1 MANVLEVDDLCT
13 EFHLRSANVGAV
25 DGVSFQVAE
34 GECVGLVGE
43 SGCGKSTTG
52 LSIMKLLPNVGH
64 VTRGTVSLLG
74 KDLVKLPEKQMRDV
88 RGNDVAMIFQDPM
101 TSLNPTM
108 TIGRQIAEPVR
119 IHKKVSKAEATD
131 RAIEVL
137 QLVGMPRPAER
148 LSSYPHQLSGGLR
161 QRVMIA
167 IALACE
173 PKLLIADEPTTALD
187 VTIQAQILELLRD
200 LRAELGMA
208 VMLISHDLGVIAE
221 FARRVI
227 VMYAGRVVEDAPVD
241 ALFRSPGHPYTE
253 GLMASVPP
261 LEGGGARLY
270 AIPGRIPDPDEQ
282 IAGCRFAP
290 RCAHVEA
297 ICRAAPPR
305 LLPIAN
311 NHLIRCAPRTLRAGV
326 SS

>member
-1 MANVLEVDDLCT
+1 MPRSADDRGELFMANVLEVVDLRT

-64 VTRGTVSLLG
+64 IVRGSVDLLG
-74 KDLVKLPEKQMRDV
+74 RDLVKLPEKQMRDV

-119 IHKKVSKAEATD
+119 IHRKVTRKEARE
-131 RAIEVL
+131 RALEVL
-137 QLVGMPRPAER
+137 TLVGMPRPEER
-148 LSSYPHQLSGGLR
+148 LGDYPHQLSGGLR

-167 IALACE
+167 IALACD

-187 VTIQAQILELLRD
+187 VTIQAQILNLIDD
-200 LRAELGMA
+200 LRSRLNMA
-208 VMLISHDLGVIAE
+208 VILITHDLGVIAG
-221 FARRVI
+221 RSDRVM
-227 VMYAGRVVEDAPVD
+227 VMYAGKILEGAPTTE
-241 ALFRSPGHPYTE
+241 LFARMRHPY
-253 GLMASVPP
+253 ASALLQSIPKLEQDSTQRLYNIPGVPP
-261 LEGGGARLY
+261 DL
-270 AIPGRIPDPDEQ
+270 
-282 IAGCRFAP
+282 
-290 RCAHVEA
+290 
-297 ICRAAPPR
+297 
-305 LLPIAN
+305 
-311 NHLIRCAPRTLRAGV
+311 
-326 SS
+326 